1 MNELELTP
9 DQQSQLI
16 AAEAEAEAANR
27 LLKEYQELLERMR
40 KQYPPNRF
48 GLTQRQIQRA
58 NEVDKVL
65 ERIRQKSDLP
75 YRLRSKFRFQH
86 EAALLN
92 QKKEQEETLK
102 REREA
107 QRDHLTT
114 EAILWIQAECPDK
127 KLGTDF
133 EVRTAIDY
141 ANSIAFWREVNR
153 LRATQEFHPF
163 SGQNCGNCLDD
174 DELECRGWDGESH
187 RCECGNRRVN
197 WVEGDGHSFKDP
209 QVVAEAY

>member
-1 MNELELTP
+1 MNEIELTP
-9 DQQSQLI
+9 DQQSQLT
-16 AAEAEAEAANR
+16 AAEAEAEAAHR
-27 LLKEYQELLERMR
+27 LLNEYQELLERMR
-40 KQYPPNRF
+40 KQYPPNPF

-75 YRLRSKFRFQH
+75 YKLRSKFRFQR

-92 QKKEQEETLK
+92 QQKEQEETLK

-107 QRDHLTT
+107 QWDQLTA

-133 EVRTAIDY
+133 DVRTAIDE
-141 ANSIAFWREVNR
+141 ANSIAFWQEVNR
-153 LRATQEFHPF
+153 LRATQDWHPF
-163 SGQNCGNCLDD
+163 FGKNCG
-174 DELECRGWDGESH
+174 ECRGWDGESN
-187 RCECGNRRVN
+187 RCECGNRRVE
-197 WVEGDGHSFKDP
+197 WVEGDSHSFKDP
-209 QVVAEAY
+209 QVVAAAC